1 MKDVSLPGPHTR
13 MVMFAET
20 VFKLKFKLRYI
31 YKYIENSIQCIVRI
45 LVRC

>member
-13 MVMFAET
+13 MVMFSET

-31 YKYIENSIQCIVRI
+31 HAHGESSVHITI
-45 LVRC
+45 LSVTVP